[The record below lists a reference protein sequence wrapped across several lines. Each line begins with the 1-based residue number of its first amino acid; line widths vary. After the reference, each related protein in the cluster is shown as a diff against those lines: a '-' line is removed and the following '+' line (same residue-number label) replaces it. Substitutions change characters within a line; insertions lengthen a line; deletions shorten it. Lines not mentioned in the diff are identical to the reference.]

1 MTNINTNKKII
12 VTGGNGRFAQVL
24 KKENNKLNIF
34 FPSKKIFNILDI
46 GLMKKYIQKIKP
58 KYIIHCAGLS
68 RPMDLHVKDISKS
81 INLNI
86 IGTANVVN
94 LCNEFDIKLIYFST
108 GYVYEGKK
116 GNYSEKDPVLPIN
129 NYAWSKLGGES
140 SVILYK
146 KSLILRIMMCE
157 KPFIHDHAFYDVKT
171 NFMFH
176 DEVANILPQLI
187 KLKGIINVGGKTQSI
202 YKFAKKFNQISVY
215 YSESIFF
222 NFDTFIEGLGGN
234 IFFPEDFIT
243 FFFVF
248 LAKLNTD

>member
-1 MTNINTNKKII
+1 MTSINKNKKII

-46 GLMKKYIQKIKP
+46 NLMKKYIQKIKP

-68 RPMDLHVKDISKS
+68 RPMDLHVKDINKS

-86 IGTANVVN
+86 IGTANVVK
-94 LCNEFDIKLIYFST
+94 LCNEFNVKLIYFST

-157 KPFIHDHAFYDVKT
+157 RPFIHDHAFYDIKT
-171 NFMFH
+171 NFMFQ
-176 DEVANILPQLI
+176 DEVAKIIPKILN
-187 KLKGIINVGGKTQSI
+187 KKGIINVGGKIQSVFN
-202 YKFAKKFNQISVY
+202 FAKKTKKNVIKSSGKKIFPPNPSMNVSKLKKILSSGTKLLSV
-215 YSESIFF
+215 
-222 NFDTFIEGLGGN
+222 
-234 IFFPEDFIT
+234 
-243 FFFVF
+243 
-248 LAKLNTD
+248 

>member
-46 GLMKKYIQKIKP
+46 NLMKKYIQKIKP

-176 DEVANILPQLI
+176 DEVAKIIPKILD
-187 KLKGIINVGGKTQSI
+187 KKGIINVGGKIQSVFN
-202 YKFAKKFNQISVY
+202 FAKKTKKNVIKSSGKKIFPPNPSMNVSKLKKML
-215 YSESIFF
+215 SE
-222 NFDTFIEGLGGN
+222 
-234 IFFPEDFIT
+234 
-243 FFFVF
+243 
-248 LAKLNTD
+248 

>member
-1 MTNINTNKKII
+1 LTSINKNKKII

-46 GLMKKYIQKIKP
+46 NLMKKYIQKIKP

-157 KPFIHDHAFYDVKT
+157 RPFIHNQAFYDIKT
-171 NFMFH
+171 NFMFQ
-176 DEVANILPQLI
+176 DEVAKIIPKILN
-187 KLKGIINVGGKTQSI
+187 KKGIINIGGKIQSVFN
-202 YKFAKKFNQISVY
+202 FAKKTKKDVIRSTGKK
-215 YSESIFF
+215 IFPP
-222 NFDTFIEGLGGN
+222 NPSMN
-234 IFFPEDFIT
+234 
-243 FFFVF
+243 VS
-248 LAKLNTD
+248 KLKKILS

>member
-46 GLMKKYIQKIKP
+46 NLMKKYIQKIKP

-116 GNYSEKDPVLPIN
+116 GNYREKDPVLPIN

-176 DEVANILPQLI
+176 DEVAKIIPKILD
-187 KLKGIINVGGKTQSI
+187 KKGIINVGGKIQSVFN
-202 YKFAKKFNQISVY
+202 FAKKTKKNVIKSSGKKIFPPNPSMNVSKLKKML
-215 YSESIFF
+215 SE
-222 NFDTFIEGLGGN
+222 
-234 IFFPEDFIT
+234 
-243 FFFVF
+243 
-248 LAKLNTD
+248 

>member
-1 MTNINTNKKII
+1 MTSINKNKKII

-94 LCNEFDIKLIYFST
+94 LCSEFNIKLIYFST

-176 DEVANILPQLI
+176 DEVAKIIPKILD
-187 KLKGIINVGGKTQSI
+187 KKGIINVGGKIQSVFN
-202 YKFAKKFNQISVY
+202 FAKKTKKNVIKS
-215 YSESIFF
+215 SGKKIFPP
-222 NFDTFIEGLGGN
+222 NPSMN
-234 IFFPEDFIT
+234 
-243 FFFVF
+243 VS
-248 LAKLNTD
+248 KLKKILS

>member
-116 GNYSEKDPVLPIN
+116 GNYREKDPVLPIN

-176 DEVANILPQLI
+176 DEVAKIIPKILD
-187 KLKGIINVGGKTQSI
+187 KKGIINVGGKIQSVFN
-202 YKFAKKFNQISVY
+202 FAKKTKKNVIKSSGKKIFPPNPSMNVSKLKKML
-215 YSESIFF
+215 SE
-222 NFDTFIEGLGGN
+222 
-234 IFFPEDFIT
+234 
-243 FFFVF
+243 
-248 LAKLNTD
+248 

>member
-1 MTNINTNKKII
+1 MTTLNLNKKII

-24 KKENNKLNIF
+24 KKENKKLNIF
-34 FPSKKIFNILDI
+34 FPTKKMFNILNI
-46 GLMKKYIQKIKP
+46 NLMKKYIQKIKP

-68 RPMDLHVKDISKS
+68 RPMDLHVKDINKS

-86 IGTANVVN
+86 IGTANVVK
-94 LCNEFDIKLIYFST
+94 LCNDFGIKLIYFST

-157 KPFIHDHAFYDVKT
+157 RPFIHDQAFYDIKT
-171 NFMFH
+171 NFMFQ
-176 DEVANILPQLI
+176 DEVAKIIPKILD
-187 KLKGIINVGGKTQSI
+187 KKGIINIGGKIQSVFN
-202 YKFAKKFNQISVY
+202 FAKKTKKDVIRSTGKK
-215 YSESIFF
+215 IFPP
-222 NFDTFIEGLGGN
+222 NPSMN
-234 IFFPEDFIT
+234 
-243 FFFVF
+243 VS
-248 LAKLNTD
+248 KLKKILS

>member
-46 GLMKKYIQKIKP
+46 NLMKKYIQKIKP

-146 KSLILRIMMCE
+146 KSLILRIMM
-157 KPFIHDHAFYDVKT
+157 
-171 NFMFH
+171 
-176 DEVANILPQLI
+176 
-187 KLKGIINVGGKTQSI
+187 
-202 YKFAKKFNQISVY
+202 YKW
-215 YSESIFF
+215 FF
-222 NFDTFIEGLGGN
+222 THHNS
-234 IFFPEDFIT
+234 
-243 FFFVF
+243 
-248 LAKLNTD
+248 

>member
-1 MTNINTNKKII
+1 MTKINSNKKII

-34 FPSKKIFNILDI
+34 FPSKKIFNILNI

-68 RPMDLHVKDISKS
+68 RPMNLHVKDISKS

-86 IGTANVVN
+86 IGTANVVK
-94 LCNEFDIKLIYFST
+94 LCSEFNIKLIYFST

-176 DEVANILPQLI
+176 DEVAKIIPKILD
-187 KLKGIINVGGKTQSI
+187 KKGVINVGGKIQSVFN
-202 YKFAKKFNQISVY
+202 FAKKTKKNIIKSSGKKIFPPNPSMNVSKLKKML
-215 YSESIFF
+215 SE
-222 NFDTFIEGLGGN
+222 
-234 IFFPEDFIT
+234 
-243 FFFVF
+243 
-248 LAKLNTD
+248 

>member
-1 MTNINTNKKII
+1 MTTLNLNKKII

-24 KKENNKLNIF
+24 KKENKKLNIF
-34 FPSKKIFNILDI
+34 FPTKKMFNILNI
-46 GLMKKYIQKIKP
+46 NLMKKYIQKIKP

-68 RPMDLHVKDISKS
+68 RPMDLHVKDINKS

-86 IGTANVVN
+86 IGTANVVK
-94 LCNEFDIKLIYFST
+94 LCNDFGIKLIYFST

-157 KPFIHDHAFYDVKT
+157 RPFIHNQAFYDIKT
-171 NFMFH
+171 NFMFQ
-176 DEVANILPQLI
+176 DEVAKIIPKILN
-187 KLKGIINVGGKTQSI
+187 KKGIINIGGKIQSVFN
-202 YKFAKKFNQISVY
+202 FAKKTKKDVIRSTGKK
-215 YSESIFF
+215 IFPP
-222 NFDTFIEGLGGN
+222 NPSMN
-234 IFFPEDFIT
+234 
-243 FFFVF
+243 VS
-248 LAKLNTD
+248 KLKKILS

>member
-1 MTNINTNKKII
+1 LTKINSNKKII

-34 FPSKKIFNILDI
+34 FPSKKIFNILNI

-68 RPMDLHVKDISKS
+68 RPMNLHVKDISKS

-86 IGTANVVN
+86 IGTANVVKI
-94 LCNEFDIKLIYFST
+94 CSEFNIKLIYFST

-176 DEVANILPQLI
+176 DEVAKIIPKILD
-187 KLKGIINVGGKTQSI
+187 KKGVINVGGKIQSVFN
-202 YKFAKKFNQISVY
+202 FAKKTKKNIIKS
-215 YSESIFF
+215 SGKKIFPP
-222 NFDTFIEGLGGN
+222 NPSMN
-234 IFFPEDFIT
+234 
-243 FFFVF
+243 VS
-248 LAKLNTD
+248 KLKKILS

>member
-1 MTNINTNKKII
+1 MTSINKNKKII

-46 GLMKKYIQKIKP
+46 NLMKKYIQKIKP

-176 DEVANILPQLI
+176 DEVAKIIPKILD
-187 KLKGIINVGGKTQSI
+187 KKGIINVGGKIQSVFN
-202 YKFAKKFNQISVY
+202 FAKKTKKNVIKS
-215 YSESIFF
+215 SGKKIFPP
-222 NFDTFIEGLGGN
+222 NPSMNVSRLKKILS
-234 IFFPEDFIT
+234 
-243 FFFVF
+243 
-248 LAKLNTD
+248 